1 MRARALWTQLC
12 SRTGERAAA
21 LAVAPGRAQ
30 IRSLGPERASRLL
43 LTAGLLLGASA
54 CTTKTIPNT
63 DVEDTPEARDVVGF
77 VEKYRSAVIGRDVG
91 RLMALA
97 SEDYYDDM
105 GTPQGEDDVDL
116 EGLGERL
123 KTTFGPDLISVH
135 YDIRYRD
142 VHFLP
147 TKVLVDYT
155 YIGRFRINGTEGAR
169 WERRLSDNRM
179 VLAKTDKGGFAI
191 LSGM

>member
-1 MRARALWTQLC
+1 MRARANWMNT
-12 SRTGERAAA
+12 
-21 LAVAPGRAQ
+21 
-30 IRSLGPERASRLL
+30 L
-43 LTAGLLLGASA
+43 LTARVACALSAGLALCA
-54 CTTKTIPNT
+54 CSTKTIPNT
-63 DVEDTPEARDVVGF
+63 DVEDTPEARDVVDF
-77 VEKYRSAVIGRDVG
+77 VEKYRSAVVKRDVS
-91 RLMALA
+91 RLLSLA

-105 GTPQGEDDVDL
+105 GTPQGDDDVDL

-142 VHFLP
+142 VHFLA
-147 TKVLVDYT
+147 TKILVDYT
-155 YIGRFRINGTEGAR
+155 YIGRFRINSSDGSR

-179 VLAKTDKGGFAI
+179 VLAKNDKGGFAI